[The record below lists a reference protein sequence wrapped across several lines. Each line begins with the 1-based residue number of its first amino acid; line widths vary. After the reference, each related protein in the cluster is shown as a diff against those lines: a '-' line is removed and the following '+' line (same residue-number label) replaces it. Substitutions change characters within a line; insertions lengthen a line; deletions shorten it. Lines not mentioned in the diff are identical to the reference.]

1 LKIVI
6 PQLVESEKKQTHPS
20 KKKTMPYKQ
29 LKSEIMVELQKTTI
43 EAVENYVQYA
53 DQYAEE
59 LGDGTYLKVMENLK
73 NLHDFLNENEYI
85 YEKHK
90 TIQECW
96 ETLSRSSEGEFFT
109 PKGLHFLNSRGGGN
123 KAEVNMDEAMKRSFT
138 DSEIFGILDISP
150 ANFGVYNELK
160 YEFLSSCAGKKDTYI
175 LKKTDKVSKVHN
187 AYFFSMWGT
196 LLKKV
201 NNTIFIYDFIR
212 NMFEDPPKDKDDVK
226 LAVIKCYC
234 LFWQGYAKEQGD
246 FSEFK
251 EYLKFIKKIN
261 KTAYDW
267 KSLHENIW
275 SMSCDENTM
284 RIIRLPQ
291 CEDAKLIIGIV
302 ELIKELWNRRDGN
315 YFPVPRQ
322 TMAEI
327 LHEADTTLLKL
338 TCSAL
343 TELKRRGTNIPSG
356 QLRGLFIQGE

>member
-1 LKIVI
+1 
-6 PQLVESEKKQTHPS
+6 
-20 KKKTMPYKQ
+20 MPYKQ
-29 LKSEIMVELQKTTI
+29 LKSEIMVELEKTTL

-73 NLHDFLNENEYI
+73 NLHDFLKENEHI
-85 YEKHK
+85 MEKHQ
-90 TIQECW
+90 TIQKYW
-96 ETLSRSSEGEFFT
+96 EYLMEEGEVGLDHWIS

-123 KAEVNMDEAMKRSFT
+123 KASLDMDEAMKHLFT
-138 DSEIFGILDISP
+138 DSEIFGVLDIAP
-150 ANFGVYNELK
+150 ADMGVDNDMK
-160 YEFLSSCAGKKDTYI
+160 YEFLISCAGKDETYL
-175 LKKTDKVSKVHN
+175 LKKTDNISKVHN
-187 AYFFSMWGT
+187 AYFFGMWGT

-234 LFWQGYAKEQGD
+234 LFFQGYAKEQGD

-267 KSLHENIW
+267 KSLHETQW
-275 SMSCDENTM
+275 SIAGDQDTM

-291 CEDAKLIIGIV
+291 HEEAKLIIRIV

-322 TMAEI
+322 TMAEL
-327 LHEADTTLLKL
+327 LHEADTDLLKL

-343 TELKRRGTNIPSG
+343 TEMKRLGRNIPSE
-356 QLRGLFIQGE
+356 QLRDLFIVN

>member
-1 LKIVI
+1 
-6 PQLVESEKKQTHPS
+6 
-20 KKKTMPYKQ
+20 MPYKQ
-29 LKSEIMVELQKTTI
+29 LKSEIMNELGETTL

-53 DQYAEE
+53 DEYAEE

-73 NLHDFLNENEYI
+73 NLHDFLKENEYI
-85 YEKHK
+85 MEKHI

-96 ETLSRSSEGEFFT
+96 ETLTEIYGEFFT

-123 KAEVNMDEAMKRSFT
+123 KASLDMDDAMNELFK
-138 DSEIFGILDISP
+138 DSEIFEILDMSP
-150 ANFGVYNELK
+150 HAFGVYNELK

-175 LKKTDKVSKVHN
+175 LKKTDEVSKVHN
-187 AYFFSMWGT
+187 AYFFGMLGT
-196 LLKKV
+196 LLKRV

-246 FSEFK
+246 FGEFK

-267 KSLHENIW
+267 KSLHETQW
-275 SMSCDENTM
+275 SMACDENTM

-291 CEDAKLIIGIV
+291 PEEGKIIIKVV
-302 ELIKELWNRRDGN
+302 ELIKDLWNRRDGN

-322 TMAEI
+322 IMAEI
-327 LHEADTTLLKL
+327 LHEADTDLLKL
-338 TCSAL
+338 MLLAL
-343 TELKRRGTNIPSG
+343 THMKGSGRDIPTD
-356 QLRGLFIQGE
+356 QLRDLFIVN